1 MDIKKLVVDH
11 IIDDI
16 AVLEDQGAMINVP
29 ISELPNDIH
38 DGSILILDSNGYHVD
53 VDLENEKREDL
64 AARLE
69 RLKALKKDE

>member
-1 MDIKKLVVDH
+1 MDSKKLVVDQ

-53 VDLENEKREDL
+53 IDLENEKREDL

>member
-1 MDIKKLVVDH
+1 MDSKKLVVDQ

-53 VDLENEKREDL
+53 IDLENEKREDL

-69 RLKALKKDE
+69 RLKA

>member
-69 RLKALKKDE
+69 RLKALKQDE